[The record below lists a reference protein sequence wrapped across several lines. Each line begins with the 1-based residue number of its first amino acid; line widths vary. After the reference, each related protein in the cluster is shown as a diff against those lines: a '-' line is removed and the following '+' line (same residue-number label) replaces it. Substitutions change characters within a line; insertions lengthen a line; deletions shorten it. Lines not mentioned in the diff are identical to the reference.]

1 MSPDLLKND
10 LQSQPDTEEVN
21 KLNERILVEWIK
33 VHNIELSERNSLPKI
48 RNANKNQSI
57 SKISIV
63 VKNIID
69 K

>member
-1 MSPDLLKND
+1 MSPDVLKND

-21 KLNERILVEWIK
+21 KLNERILVEWKK
-33 VHNIELSERNSLPKI
+33 VQNIELSERNSLPKI

>member
-1 MSPDLLKND
+1 MSPDVLKND

-33 VHNIELSERNSLPKI
+33 VQNIELSERNSLPKI
-48 RNANKNQSI
+48 RHANKNQSI

>member
-1 MSPDLLKND
+1 MSPDVLKND
-10 LQSQPDTEEVN
+10 LQSQPDTEEIN

-33 VHNIELSERNSLPKI
+33 VQNIELSERNSLPKI